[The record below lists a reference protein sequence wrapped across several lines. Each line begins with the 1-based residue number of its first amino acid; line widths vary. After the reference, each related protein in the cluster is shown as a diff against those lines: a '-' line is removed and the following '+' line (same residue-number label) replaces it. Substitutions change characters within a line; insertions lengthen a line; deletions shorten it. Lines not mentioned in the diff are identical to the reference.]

1 MTDFYTDLPDDGLGG
16 PGKAFK
22 YSKQLVI
29 YLLKKKIISAS
40 LYLFCINLERNS

>member
-29 YLLKKKIISAS
+29 YLLNKK
-40 LYLFCINLERNS
+40 

>member
-29 YLLKKKIISAS
+29 INIIIDI
-40 LYLFCINLERNS
+40 YF

>member
-29 YLLKKKIISAS
+29 YLLLNKKIIYFIQVFTNFA
-40 LYLFCINLERNS
+40 LI